1 MPNYV
6 GTLAKGGLSASDLAA
21 IGITNPRET
30 LIIILKFYTI
40 QGN

>member
-6 GTLAKGGLSASDLAA
+6 GAFAKGGLSASDLAA

-30 LIIILKFYTI
+30 LIIILKVYI
-40 QGN
+40 I